1 MLLWLSLFKAETT
14 EELEKINQMEVPVMS
29 QAINAYYTITASSE
43 FRERE
48 RLLDKARHD
57 EAQALHNA
65 EHRGRTKGRAEG
77 RAEGRVEGRVE
88 TQAEVVQNALK
99 LHLPVDTIRQLTG
112 LSAAEIEELRRQ
124 A

>member
-1 MLLWLSLFKAETT
+1 
-14 EELEKINQMEVPVMS
+14 MS
-29 QAINAYYTITASSE
+29 IIVTPYYTITPESII
-43 FRERE
+43 RERE

-77 RAEGRVEGRVE
+77 RTKGRVE